1 MIIYFVSMKANQ
13 TYHVSLFSDFT
24 ELGLN
29 WQKKSIKYQF
39 GFSNTHLFFLMLGG
53 ERAVV
58 N

>member
-1 MIIYFVSMKANQ
+1 MKANQ